1 MKATVENLRDSVEK
15 LSHKESGEGGDTAL
29 RGCVRAPERYYE
41 GKPKAKKPRGRS
53 PQGFAAK
60 GLPEENPE

>member
-1 MKATVENLRDSVEK
+1 MEK
-15 LSHKESGEGGDTAL
+15 LSHKESVEDGDTAL
-29 RGCVRAPERYYE
+29 RGCVRAPERFYE
-41 GKPKAKKPRGRS
+41 GKPKAKRPRGRS